1 MVEQAYVLEE
11 ILKRGWKLEDNLDD
25 TNYYYSKG
33 ALLLSYTVPHSGNE
47 YSHLIRAE
55 HREDFDRW
63 SGTKVSEFVKD
74 TEHLVVALD
83 KADRVVPEED

>member
-1 MVEQAYVLEE
+1 MEKNYVLDE
-11 ILKRGWKLEDNLDD
+11 IMNRGWKLEDNFQD

-33 ALLLSYTVPHSGNE
+33 DRLLSYTTPHSGNE

-63 SGTKVSEFVKD
+63 SSTQVEEFVKD
-74 TEHLVVALD
+74 ADNLILALVE
-83 KADRVVPEED
+83 ADRVVPEED